1 MADPREK
8 ALRAQI
14 HPGMPVLGMDGGE
27 LGRVYS
33 VGDHALALER
43 GAFFPR
49 EWRASFA
56 EVERVDELGV
66 WLSHGWGTLEKISDA
81 FCGPTD
87 AYRPAVEASPIYRST
102 LFVPSATSEEEPAQ
116 PPADTDDPNRS

>member
-1 MADPREK
+1 M

-14 HPGMPVLGMDGGE
+14 HPGMAVLGMDGGE
-27 LGRVYS
+27 LGRVFS

-43 GAFFPR
+43 GAFFCR

-66 WLSHGWGTLEKISDA
+66 WLSHGRGSLEKISDA

-87 AYRPAVEASPIYRST
+87 AYRPAAEASPIYRST
-102 LFVPSATSEEEPAQ
+102 LFVPSATASEEPAA
-116 PPADTDDPNRS
+116 PLPAAEDPNHG

>member
-1 MADPREK
+1 MRT
-8 ALRAQI
+8 QI

-33 VGDHALALER
+33 IGDHALALER
-43 GAFFPR
+43 GAFFCR

-66 WLSHGWGTLEKISDA
+66 WLTHGSGSLERISDA
-81 FCGPTD
+81 FCGPID

-102 LFVPSATSEEEPAQ
+102 LFVPSATSSEEESAHPLTEAEV
-116 PPADTDDPNRS
+116 PNRS